1 MIVQEEQYGLSTGQ
15 RADITAPMPKIS
27 PSFWGEVVPSAFR
40 AENLV
45 SSAISSQ
52 LTSHPTEIYDPDYD
66 AFADLGEFAETREA
80 MDLIEAKN
88 PEEMRLMKE
97 DLTRQRED
105 ERIINEAGGLGTL
118 ASVMAGIASPTTL
131 IPGFVLL
138 KGGRN
143 VGIVSGA
150 LRGATSAGGSI
161 AIDEMLLQQS
171 QVSRSPVTSALSV
184 GGGVILGGI
193 LGSGSAAISR
203 KQFSETAVKLE
214 NDIVS
219 APAINPSPELKE
231 YMKSVGAAMVE
242 KPTLQDLTISG
253 SAALNVSRASR
264 FINPFNRLAN
274 SPFTTSRETLLR
286 GFETT
291 LEFNLHRDGKT
302 LGAAAETEIKLFD
315 KYNALSI
322 IAYKENFK
330 AFKKIENQYNLGR
343 KLSGKEFRERLS
355 RALRNGDV
363 DPEIQEITKA
373 AQRLRAEVLE
383 PIKNQ
388 AIDAGLLPKDISP
401 AFAKSYLHRMWD
413 RQKLLSYRDEAMV
426 MLTKWAEGKV
436 DGEVKRLRAI
446 ISDAE
451 KQLGKITATKRD
463 SYTEAFKKIEDEYS
477 AASAA
482 QKEITTRLANLREQ
496 IAKNNAA
503 INKLKES
510 KQTPKIKAEIKTLR
524 DNKQKLSALR
534 KEAVAKKKSNATLKS
549 TISERK
555 AKIDMEYREARV
567 KAVAPDEI
575 LQNTKALE
583 ERIYK
588 TRFELDGILDPDGKG
603 FKQTAEQTADE
614 VYAKLTGIGS
624 DTVPSYISPITRG
637 PLKEKLLDI
646 SDNDAEMFLKNDA
659 IEVLNSYI
667 HKMGSDISL
676 TRAFGRADIKDQ
688 LDALEKEYQDA
699 LGKAKTPAERKKLEK
714 VWKSD
719 KKDLEAMRDLLRGHF
734 NKHDPDSFIEQGGIA
749 LRDIT
754 YMTSLGGVTLASIPD
769 IARHTMVHGIQ
780 RSFGD
785 LLDNINLAPELKKM
799 RIEDLK
805 EAGFLAERVLASRL
819 MTLADV
825 NDPFAR
831 GTMLTRFTGSA
842 SQGFSKLTLINHW
855 NDLQKA
861 VAATLTQNRIL
872 RSVTSETLNKK
883 DIAYLRFL
891 GIDEA
896 TQKIIAQQYAKHG
909 AKDGKAFVAGL
920 KNWDDTP
927 SVRNAEL
934 AFKAALRK
942 EADTVIVTKG
952 VADAPIISNTPH
964 GKLLFQFTG
973 FLFGSHQRTLM
984 RGLQQADAGTVVG
997 ILMMVSMGMLVAA
1010 MKQMEREKSAELTGQ
1025 PIYGT
1030 PLAEWDTAKLLYEGV
1045 DRSGLLGLFGD
1056 FNNRFEKMGGY
1067 GLTRAMGIEETA
1079 RYTNR
1084 SKLSVVAG
1092 PAAGK
1097 AESVLD
1103 VGVSLFNNQPMTDQ
1117 EIKAARGLIPFQNI
1131 TGIRFL
1137 FDSIQGNVTGE

>member
-363 DPEIQEITKA
+363 DPEIREITQA

-436 DGEVKRLRAI
+436 GKEADRLARMIKKTDGEEAMRLR
-446 ISDAE
+446 
-451 KQLGKITATKRD
+451 
-463 SYTEAFKKIEDEYS
+463 IE
-477 AASAA
+477 
-482 QKEITTRLANLREQ
+482 
-496 IAKNNAA
+496 
-503 INKLKES
+503 
-510 KQTPKIKAEIKTLR
+510 
-524 DNKQKLSALR
+524 
-534 KEAVAKKKSNATLKS
+534 
-549 TISERK
+549 
-555 AKIDMEYREARV
+555 REA
-567 KAVAPDEI
+567 
-575 LQNTKALE
+575 L
-583 ERIYK
+583 
-588 TRFELDGILDPDGKG
+588 FDPDGKG
-603 FKQTAEQTADE
+603 FKQAAEQTADE

-646 SDNDAEMFLKNDA
+646 SDNDAEMFLKNDV
-659 IEVLNSYI
+659 IEVLNSYV

-676 TRAFGRADIKDQ
+676 TRAFGRADMKDQ
-688 LDALEKEYQDA
+688 LDALAKEFQEA
-699 LGKAKTPAERKKLEK
+699 LGKAKTPAERRKLEK
-714 VWKSD
+714 AYRSD
-719 KKDLEAMRDLLRGHF
+719 KSDLEAMRDLLRGHF
-734 NKHDPDSFIEQGGIA
+734 NKHDPDSLIAQGGIA

-754 YMTSLGGVTLASIPD
+754 YMTSLGGVTLSSIPD

-805 EAGFLAERVLASRL
+805 EAGFLTERVLASRL

-831 GTMLTRFTGSA
+831 GTMLTRFTSSA

-861 VAATLTQNRIL
+861 VDATLTQNRIL

-909 AKDGKAFVAGL
+909 AKDGEAFVAGL

-942 EADTVIVTKG
+942 EADTAVVTKG
-952 VADAPIISNTPH
+952 VADAPIISNTPI
-964 GKLLFQFTG
+964 GKLLFQFTS
-973 FLFGSHQRTLM
+973 FLFASHQRTIM
-984 RGLQQADAGTVVG
+984 RGLQQADAGTVFG
-997 ILMMVSMGMLVAA
+997 ITMMVSMGMLVAA

-1067 GLTRAMGIEETA
+1067 GMTRAMGIEEPA

-1084 SKLSVVAG
+1084 SKASVLLG

-1097 AESVLD
+1097 AESVLT
-1103 VGVSLFNNQPMTDQ
+1103 VGISPFDNKPMTDQ